1 MNKQL
6 REKLEDIINDRVA
19 YELWFLH
26 QPLLGTKTGMTMKK
40 AINTILS
47 AISEALPKEQKEHK
61 TLIVEYGY
69 GRKTQI
75 HPLSDWDLGYNQCL
89 SDIHQ
94 LLKKDTL

>member
-47 AISEALPKEQKEHK
+47 TISEALPKKKEHK
-61 TLIVEYGY
+61 YPTLNYPHDI
-69 GRKTQI
+69 
-75 HPLSDWDLGYNQCL
+75 GYNDAI

-94 LLKKDTL
+94 LLGGTYVNKNA